1 MAESPVDRAVDPGN
15 SFEPAGDLG
24 YIVPMTTD
32 AKGTWSLFEAA
43 EAVSRAAV
51 EAVDPGRLIIKNVF
65 RVAAGA
71 SGKDAVTVQ
80 GQVFD
85 LGAYDRVFLAAFGKA
100 AAAMAAAMADILG
113 DRLTRGVVASPDAE
127 SGARGR
133 LEFIKGSHPL
143 PDEGSVEG
151 ARRVLA
157 LAEEAGEKD
166 ILFLCVSGGGSA
178 LLCLPAD
185 SLTLEDKRRVTQA
198 LLKAGADI
206 TELNA
211 VRKHISAVKGGRLA
225 RAASPATVVSLVVS
239 DVLEN
244 DLASIA
250 SGPAHWDGT
259 TYGTAR
265 KVLEKYRLWD
275 DAPASVRE
283 LIEKGVRGEAE
294 ETLKEGDP
302 VLGRVHTFIV
312 GDNMTAMR
320 AAKAEAERMGFET
333 VILTSS
339 DSGEARK
346 AAANYAAFLAEMAC
360 SAISLPRPLC
370 LLAGGE
376 LTVTVKGKGK
386 GGRNTEF
393 VLASLV
399 ELGKGKLEE
408 AFCAACDGP
417 GAEGGGEDKGRLS
430 LDWLI
435 LSLGTDGI
443 DGPTDAAGGWA
454 DPSTLGR
461 ARELGLDPNA
471 YLDDN
476 DSYAFFKKTGNL
488 IVTGPTGT
496 NVMDVRVFML
506 RTA

>member
-1 MAESPVDRAVDPGN
+1 MEIEANPKE
-15 SFEPAGDLG
+15 
-24 YIVPMTTD
+24 T
-32 AKGTWSLFEAA
+32 LFEAA
-43 EAVSRAAV
+43 EAVGRAAV

-71 SGKDAVTVQ
+71 AGKDAVTIQ
-80 GQVFD
+80 GQSFD
-85 LGAYDRVFLAAFGKA
+85 LGSYDRVFLAAFGKA
-100 AAAMAAAMADILG
+100 AEAMAGAMADILG
-113 DRLTRGVVASPDAE
+113 DRLAKGIVVSPDAE
-127 SGARGR
+127 SGTCGR
-133 LEFIKGSHPL
+133 LEFVKGSHPL

-157 LAEEAGEKD
+157 LAHEAGEND
-166 ILFLCVSGGGSA
+166 VLFLCVSGGGSA
-178 LLCLPAD
+178 LLCLPAPGL
-185 SLTLEDKRRVTQA
+185 SLEDKRQVTSA

-211 VRKHISAVKGGRLA
+211 VRKHLSAVKGGRLA
-225 RAASPATVVSLVVS
+225 RAAAPAEVVSLVVS

-259 TYGTAR
+259 TYGDAR
-265 KVLEKYRLWD
+265 RVLEKFGLWD
-275 DAPASVRE
+275 EAPTAVRD
-283 LIEKGVRGEAE
+283 LIEKGVRGEVE
-294 ETLKEGDP
+294 ETVKAGDP
-302 VLGRVHTFIV
+302 VLERVRTFIV
-312 GDNMTAMR
+312 GDNMTALR
-320 AAKAEAERMGFET
+320 AAKAEAERRGFET
-333 VILTSS
+333 IIMTSS

-346 AAANYAAFLAEMAC
+346 AAANYAAFLAEMSC
-360 SAISLPRPLC
+360 STVSLPRPLC

-399 ELGKGKLEE
+399 ELGTGGLQD
-408 AFCAACDGP
+408 AFCAACDAPEAGI
-417 GAEGGGEDKGRLS
+417 GGEGGGEGGGRPT

-435 LSLGTDGI
+435 MSLGTDGI
-443 DGPTDAAGGWA
+443 DGPTDAAGAWA
-454 DPSTLGR
+454 GPGTIVK
-461 ARELGLDPNA
+461 ARGLGLDPGA

-476 DSYAFFKKTGNL
+476 DSYAFFQRTGSL

-506 RTA
+506 RTV

>member
-1 MAESPVDRAVDPGN
+1 LERGSV
-15 SFEPAGDLG
+15 LG
-24 YIVPMTTD
+24 YSIGMD
-32 AKGTWSLFEAA
+32 IEAKGTGPLFEAA
-43 EAVSRAAV
+43 EAVGRAAV
-51 EAVDPGRLIIKNVF
+51 ESVDPGRLIIKNVF

-80 GQVFD
+80 GKTFD
-85 LGAYDRVFLAAFGKA
+85 LGEHDRVFLAGFGKA
-100 AAAMAAAMADILG
+100 AEAMAGAMADILG
-113 DRLTRGVVASPDAE
+113 DRLAKGVVVSPDAE
-127 SGARGR
+127 SGTRGR

-157 LAEEAGEKD
+157 LANEAGERD

-178 LLCLPAD
+178 LLCLPAPGL
-185 SLTLEDKRRVTQA
+185 SLEDKRRVTSA

-211 VRKHISAVKGGRLA
+211 VRKHLSAVKGGRLV
-225 RAASPATVVSLVVS
+225 RAASPAAVVSLVVS

-259 TYGTAR
+259 TYGDAR
-265 KVLEKYRLWD
+265 RVLEKYGLWD
-275 DAPASVRE
+275 EAPPAVRD
-283 LIEKGVRGEAE
+283 LIEKGARGEVE
-294 ETLKEGDP
+294 ETVKEGDP
-302 VLGRVHTFIV
+302 VLERVHTFIV
-312 GDNMTAMR
+312 GDNMTALR
-320 AAKAEAERMGFET
+320 AAKAEAERRGFET
-333 VILTSS
+333 IIMTSS

-360 SAISLPRPLC
+360 SAVSLPRPLC

-399 ELGKGKLEE
+399 EMGIGGLEE
-408 AFCAACDGP
+408 AFCAACDGRD
-417 GAEGGGEDKGRLS
+417 AESGGEGERRPA

-435 LSLGTDGI
+435 MSLGTDGI
-443 DGPTDAAGGWA
+443 DGPTDAAGAWA
-454 DPSTLGR
+454 GPRTLER
-461 ARELGLDPNA
+461 ARSLGLEAAA

-476 DSYAFFKKTGNL
+476 DSYAFFEKTENL

-506 RTA
+506 RTV

>member
-1 MAESPVDRAVDPGN
+1 MEKAVG
-15 SFEPAGDLG
+15 LG
-24 YIVPMTTD
+24 YSDLMETK
-32 AKGTWSLFEAA
+32 ASGKGNLFEAA
-43 EAVSRAAV
+43 EAVARAAI
-51 EAVDPGRLIIKNVF
+51 ESVDPGRLIIKNVF
-65 RVAAGA
+65 RVAAGS
-71 SGKDAVTVQ
+71 SGKDAVTIQ
-80 GQVFD
+80 GKPFD

-100 AAAMAAAMADILG
+100 AEAMAGAMADILG
-113 DRLTRGVVASPDAE
+113 DRLTKGVVVSPDAE

-133 LEFIKGSHPL
+133 LDLIKGSHPL

-157 LAEEAGEKD
+157 LADEAGEKD

-178 LLCLPAD
+178 LLCLPAPG
-185 SLTLEDKRRVTQA
+185 LTLEDKRRVTSA

-211 VRKHISAVKGGRLA
+211 VRKHLSAVKGGRLA

-259 TYGTAR
+259 TFGAAR

-283 LIEKGVRGEAE
+283 LIEKGARGEAE

-302 VLGRVHTFIV
+302 VLGRVRTFVV
-312 GDNMTAMR
+312 GDNMTALR

-333 VILTSS
+333 IILTSS

-346 AAANYAAFLAEMAC
+346 AALNYAAFLAEMAC
-360 SAISLPRPLC
+360 SAVSLPRPLC

-408 AFCAACDGP
+408 AFCVACDAP
-417 GAEGGGEDKGRLS
+417 EAGGSGEESGRPA

-435 LSLGTDGI
+435 MSLGTDGI
-443 DGPTDAAGGWA
+443 DGPTDAAGAWA
-454 DPSTLGR
+454 GPLTLPR
-461 ARELGLDPNA
+461 ARELGLDPGA

-476 DSYAFFKKTGNL
+476 DSYSFFKKTENL
-488 IVTGPTGT
+488 VVTGPTGT
-496 NVMDVRVFML
+496 NVMDVRLFIL